1 MWEPFISSIRAGQ
14 ADNAPVCG
22 PNFEVTSVQPLV
34 QRLHREPNLGG
45 YTVSQVILKLT
56 LLSPQEELTKNTCAP
71 AGNFQVN
78 CALN

>member
-22 PNFEVTSVQPLV
+22 PNLKSPLC
-34 QRLHREPNLGG
+34 NLLFRGCTEKSNLRG

-71 AGNFQVN
+71 AGNFHVN